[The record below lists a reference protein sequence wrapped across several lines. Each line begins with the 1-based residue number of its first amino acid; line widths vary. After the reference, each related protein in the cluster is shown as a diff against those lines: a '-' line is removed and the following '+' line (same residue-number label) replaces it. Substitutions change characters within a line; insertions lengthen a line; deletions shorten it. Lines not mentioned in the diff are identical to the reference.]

1 MAAVQLTN
9 VNFFYTKQRPILEDI
24 NLQVPYGKIYSL
36 LGPSGAGKTTLLRLV
51 LGRIKANSGQIRV
64 LDSLPGQNNRIIGY
78 MPQDQALC
86 RTFTVEQTL
95 QYFANLYR
103 LTRKE
108 FRLRKQ
114 NLQKILGLPD
124 DNKLI
129 SELSGGQQKIVSLS
143 VTFLQRPKL
152 MILDEPTV
160 GSDPTLGD
168 YIWKYLHLLCQQD
181 NIVIIV
187 VTHYIEEASRAHIVG
202 IMREG
207 RILEEDDPL
216 SLIER
221 YEQQTLENVFLYLC
235 ENDPKPKIVNNNNNN
250 ETKNNN
256 EIIITNIINE
266 KNHQKSINMDKNSLK
281 NDETKLSNIYQTS
294 KWSTII
300 LNIWI
305 LIVLIHKNLSKF
317 FQLNITTLIFLIPA
331 FQTLILG
338 LMYDVD
344 DVAIKIGVCNHE
356 PDPYY
361 SNRLFDFIE
370 KVDIYYLK
378 PIFYDDEKQAM
389 NALEYGHIVG
399 ILIFDANFTDSIINR
414 VIDPDSMSNETYQS
428 SIIRIHMDNSNF
440 LFAQGLI
447 DSLRQ
452 TVYNFLTMVHEEQ
465 NLTRFEA
472 PLDLHE
478 IIYAKDSKISDFL
491 LPGYLIAFIYLSQLT
506 ISAQL
511 LVQERSEGLFE
522 RSLVAGV
529 SHNLVLLSHFFS
541 SFVASAIQV
550 SLMLFVGLFV
560 FEMINEGPIWL
571 VFTMVMAQALSSV
584 ATGLLISSMVKEG
597 STATMFSIFLTF
609 SQVFTSGTIFPRELV
624 PENFQYLVDF
634 SPISMP
640 SQSLRNVMLR
650 AWPLTH
656 PNVYNGLA
664 LNIIST
670 ILLLIISGFLF
681 KKFA

>member
-1 MAAVQLTN
+1 MAAVQLSN

-235 ENDPKPKIVNNNNNN
+235 EHDPKPKIVNNNNNYNN
-250 ETKNNN
+250 ETKNN
-256 EIIITNIINE
+256 
-266 KNHQKSINMDKNSLK
+266 
-281 NDETKLSNIYQTS
+281 
-294 KWSTII
+294 
-300 LNIWI
+300 
-305 LIVLIHKNLSKF
+305 
-317 FQLNITTLIFLIPA
+317 
-331 FQTLILG
+331 
-338 LMYDVD
+338 
-344 DVAIKIGVCNHE
+344 
-356 PDPYY
+356 
-361 SNRLFDFIE
+361 
-370 KVDIYYLK
+370 KVNK
-378 PIFYDDEKQAM
+378 
-389 NALEYGHIVG
+389 
-399 ILIFDANFTDSIINR
+399 
-414 VIDPDSMSNETYQS
+414 
-428 SIIRIHMDNSNF
+428 
-440 LFAQGLI
+440 
-447 DSLRQ
+447 
-452 TVYNFLTMVHEEQ
+452 
-465 NLTRFEA
+465 
-472 PLDLHE
+472 
-478 IIYAKDSKISDFL
+478 
-491 LPGYLIAFIYLSQLT
+491 
-506 ISAQL
+506 
-511 LVQERSEGLFE
+511 
-522 RSLVAGV
+522 
-529 SHNLVLLSHFFS
+529 
-541 SFVASAIQV
+541 
-550 SLMLFVGLFV
+550 
-560 FEMINEGPIWL
+560 
-571 VFTMVMAQALSSV
+571 
-584 ATGLLISSMVKEG
+584 
-597 STATMFSIFLTF
+597 
-609 SQVFTSGTIFPRELV
+609 
-624 PENFQYLVDF
+624 
-634 SPISMP
+634 
-640 SQSLRNVMLR
+640 
-650 AWPLTH
+650 
-656 PNVYNGLA
+656 
-664 LNIIST
+664 
-670 ILLLIISGFLF
+670 
-681 KKFA
+681 

>member
-1 MAAVQLTN
+1 MTAVQLSN
-9 VNFFYTKQRPILEDI
+9 VNFYYAKQRPILEDI

-36 LGPSGAGKTTLLRLV
+36 LGPSGAGKTTLLRLI
-51 LGRIKANSGQIRV
+51 LGRIEANSGEIHV
-64 LDSLPGQNNRIIGY
+64 LGGLPGQNNRIVGY

-86 RTFTVEQTL
+86 RTFTVGQTL

-103 LTRKE
+103 LTGKE
-108 FRLRKQ
+108 FRVRKQ

-124 DNKLI
+124 DDKRI

-187 VTHYIEEASRAHIVG
+187 VTHYIEEAVRAHIVG

-207 RILEEDDPL
+207 RMLEEDDPMA
-216 SLIER
+216 LIER
-221 YEQQTLENVFLYLC
+221 YEQRTLEDVFLYLC
-235 ENDPKPKIVNNNNNN
+235 HNDPKPKIIDNDDNNN
-250 ETKNNN
+250 ETDKID
-256 EIIITNIINE
+256 EIIVKNGNHKTIDTINPE
-266 KNHQKSINMDKNSLK
+266 ESTSNM
-281 NDETKLSNIYQTS
+281 YQTS
-294 KWSTII
+294 NWSKII
-300 LNIWI
+300 LNLWI
-305 LIVLIHKNLSKF
+305 LIVLVHKNLSRF

-331 FQTLILG
+331 FQALILG

-344 DVAIKIGVCNHE
+344 EVAIPIGVCNNE

-361 SNRLFDFIE
+361 SVRLFDFIE

-378 PIFYDDEKQAM
+378 PKYYDNEEQAM
-389 NALEYGHIVG
+389 NALKYGHIVG
-399 ILIFDANFTDSIINR
+399 ILIFDSNFTDAMITR
-414 VIDPDSMSNETYQS
+414 VNDPDSMTNETYLS

-440 LFAQGLI
+440 LFANGFI

-452 TVYNFLTMVHEEQ
+452 TVYNFLTMVHQEQ

-472 PLDLHE
+472 PIDLHD
-478 IIYAKDSKISDFL
+478 IIYAKDSKLSDFL

-550 SLMLFVGLFV
+550 TLMLYVGLFL

-584 ATGLLISSMVKEG
+584 ATGLLISSVVKEG
-597 STATMFSIFLTF
+597 STATMFSIFITF

-624 PENFQYLVDF
+624 PQNFQYLVDF
-634 SPISMP
+634 SPIGIP

-650 AWPLTH
+650 SWPITH

-670 ILLLIISGFLF
+670 IILLIISGFLF
-681 KKFA
+681 KKFS